1 MDEELGAFDPNIPE
15 EGPSAPPP
23 GWLDDIHGYQGHKG
37 GQDDNPLYPPPPA
50 YNPQPE
56 LNRNTLVPNVRVP
69 TVSEDE
75 ARHALLK
82 FVESKWTYSS
92 KPARNLTFKELK
104 PITVYRYR
112 LETYTETRT
121 STWQFESYNGQMV
134 DGPQYGMCPAPWD
147 IPVTLP
153 QRYTDM
159 VEKVRVPHTSF
170 VKLCHT
176 CNGCGRTRCVSC
188 YGRGVEIILRPN
200 QKIFFSQH
208 KSDIVSP
215 SLRCSSG
222 GDTDTL
228 EHAEPS
234 EHERLHNVE
243 AIGDVTRIV
252 VLQKRCT
259 ICYHGRSRNKRCTSC
274 HGRGRKRCTHCHGHG
289 YKTCSIC
296 HGSKNLLH
304 FILLTVTWKNNVG
317 DFIPD
322 RQPDFPDKK
331 FKKVT
336 GDPFFVDE
344 SVLVYPI
351 QGFPD
356 QEICD
361 VSTKLI
367 NEHLNRFSSTSRILQ
382 QRQTIELV
390 PLTHALYSYKGKD
403 RSFFVYGTEKQV
415 FTAKYPSACSI
426 S

>member
-1 MDEELGAFDPNIPE
+1 MTYTDTRATKEDVSVLSPLFCALLFLQHVPIVASFVLVSMCPE
-15 EGPSAPPP
+15 
-23 GWLDDIHGYQGHKG
+23 
-37 GQDDNPLYPPPPA
+37 DDNPLYPPPPA

-188 YGRGVEIILRPN
+188 YGRGV
-200 QKIFFSQH
+200 
-208 KSDIVSP
+208 
-215 SLRCSSG
+215 
-222 GDTDTL
+222 
-228 EHAEPS
+228 
-234 EHERLHNVE
+234 
-243 AIGDVTRIV
+243 
-252 VLQKRCT
+252 KRCT

>member
-1 MDEELGAFDPNIPE
+1 MDEDPGAFDPNIPE

-37 GQDDNPLYPPPPA
+37 GPDDPLYPPPPA
-50 YNPQPE
+50 YSPQPE

-69 TVSEDE
+69 TISEDE

-92 KPARNLTFKELK
+92 KPARNLTFRELQ

-121 STWQFESYNGQMV
+121 SAWQFEPYNGQMV
-134 DGPQYGMCPAPWD
+134 DGPQYGMCPQPWD
-147 IPVTLP
+147 VPVTLP

-170 VKLCHT
+170 IKLCHK
-176 CNGCGRTRCVSC
+176 CKGCGRTRCNNC
-188 YGRGVEIILRPN
+188 FGRGM
-200 QKIFFSQH
+200 
-208 KSDIVSP
+208 
-215 SLRCSSG
+215 
-222 GDTDTL
+222 
-228 EHAEPS
+228 
-234 EHERLHNVE
+234 
-243 AIGDVTRIV
+243 
-252 VLQKRCT
+252 KRCT
-259 ICYHGRSRNKRCTSC
+259 FCHGNGRSRNKRCTSC
-274 HGRGRKRCTHCHGHG
+274 HGRGRKR
-289 YKTCSIC
+289 
-296 HGSKNLLH
+296 
-304 FILLTVTWKNNVG
+304 KNNV
-317 DFIPD
+317 DNFIPD

-331 FKKVT
+331 FEKVT
-336 GDPFFVDE
+336 GDPFFIDE
-344 SVLVYPI
+344 NVLVYPI

-361 VSTKLI
+361 ASLKLI

-403 RSFFVYGTEKQV
+403 RSFFVYGTENKV
-415 FTAKYPSACSI
+415 FTSKYPSACSI